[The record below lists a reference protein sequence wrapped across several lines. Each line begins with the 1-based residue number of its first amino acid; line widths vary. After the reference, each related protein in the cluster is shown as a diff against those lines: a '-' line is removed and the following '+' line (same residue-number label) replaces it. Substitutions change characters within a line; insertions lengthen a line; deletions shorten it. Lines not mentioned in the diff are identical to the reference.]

1 MPGEGTSEAS
11 RAATS
16 NQGPTTILCAGALRQ
31 RDPKLF
37 SGIGDDDIDDWLE
50 SVERVS
56 LHNKWDDVLKLNNVI
71 FYLTDVAK
79 LWYTNH
85 ESELATWTLFKAK
98 IQEVFGKPAQ
108 RKLTAKRTLASR
120 VQQNDESFV
129 SYIEDVLKLC
139 KRIDT
144 QMLEDEKLK
153 NIMKGISEDAFQI
166 LVVRAPTTVVEAIDI
181 CQNFSELRTQRLPL
195 SRKPD
200 PPVELA
206 SMSNA
211 ADSPADKWGDLRYLI
226 QEIVRD
232 EVARQ
237 LGKPAT
243 SPEPFVS
250 PSIRALIQ
258 EQVTAAIPRPAI
270 PPTMGMP
277 LAPTYAEMVARP
289 PPMPVVQPQP
299 PFSPPRWQGRRA
311 DIWRTPENRPICF
324 SCGVVGHV
332 ARFCRRRYTE
342 SYGPPSQPYY
352 QPGFASGRRS
362 DATQDYPDYQRQQ
375 RPGRSPSPRRRSL
388 SPLRPRTTSPAP
400 EGNC

>member
-1 MPGEGTSEAS
+1 
-11 RAATS
+11 
-16 NQGPTTILCAGALRQ
+16 TTILCAGALRQ

-85 ESELATWTLFKAK
+85 ESELATWTLFKSK

-108 RKLTAKRTLASR
+108 RKLIAKRTLASR

-144 QMLEDEKLK
+144 QMPEDEKLK
-153 NIMKGISEDAFQI
+153 NIMKGIAEDAFQI
-166 LVVRAPTTVVEAIDI
+166 LVVRAPATVIEAIDI

-195 SRKPD
+195 SRKPQ
-200 PPVELA
+200 PPMELA
-206 SMSNA
+206 SLNNA
-211 ADSPADKWGDLRYLI
+211 ADCPPDKWGDLRYLI

-243 SPEPFVS
+243 SPEPYVS

-258 EQVTAAIPRPAI
+258 EQVTAAIPNPVI
-270 PPTMGMP
+270 PPTMPMP
-277 LAPTYAEMVARP
+277 LAPTYAEMDVEP
-289 PPMPVVQPQP
+289 
-299 PFSPPRWQGRRA
+299 
-311 DIWRTPENRPICF
+311 T
-324 SCGVVGHV
+324 
-332 ARFCRRRYTE
+332 
-342 SYGPPSQPYY
+342 YG
-352 QPGFASGRRS
+352 G
-362 DATQDYPDYQRQQ
+362 
-375 RPGRSPSPRRRSL
+375 PRRIDQFAFHVVWLDMSLGFVDVGTLKVMVPHHKLTIDQASLVVVEVMLSKITLTTNGSNDQADLRLPDDARCLLSAHVRHLPLQRETARSSSRGENCESFYIL
-388 SPLRPRTTSPAP
+388 KSSPYCTKYD
-400 EGNC
+400 

>member
-1 MPGEGTSEAS
+1 MPGEGTSDAS
-11 RAATS
+11 RSATS

-85 ESELATWTLFKAK
+85 ESELATWTLFKSK

-108 RKLTAKRTLASR
+108 RKLISSLFMRIRSHVFWGSR

-144 QMLEDEKLK
+144 QMPEDEKLK
-153 NIMKGISEDAFQI
+153 NIMKGIAEDAFQI
-166 LVVRAPTTVVEAIDI
+166 LVVRAPATVIEAIDI
-181 CQNFSELRTQRLPL
+181 CQNFLELRTQRLPL
-195 SRKPD
+195 SRKPQ
-200 PPVELA
+200 PPMELA
-206 SMSNA
+206 SLNNA
-211 ADSPADKWGDLRYLI
+211 ADCPPDKWGDLRYLI

-243 SPEPFVS
+243 SPESYVS

-258 EQVTAAIPRPAI
+258 DNHFL
-270 PPTMGMP
+270 P
-277 LAPTYAEMVARP
+277 LVGKDVEPTY
-289 PPMPVVQPQP
+289 
-299 PFSPPRWQGRRA
+299 G
-311 DIWRTPENRPICF
+311 
-324 SCGVVGHV
+324 G
-332 ARFCRRRYTE
+332 
-342 SYGPPSQPYY
+342 
-352 QPGFASGRRS
+352 
-362 DATQDYPDYQRQQ
+362 
-375 RPGRSPSPRRRSL
+375 PRRIDQFAFHVVWLDMSLGFVDVGTLKVMVPHHKLTIDQASLVVVEVMLSKITPTTNGSNDQADLRLPDDARCLLSAHVRHLPLQRETARSSSRGENCESFYIL
-388 SPLRPRTTSPAP
+388 KSSPYCTKYD
-400 EGNC
+400 